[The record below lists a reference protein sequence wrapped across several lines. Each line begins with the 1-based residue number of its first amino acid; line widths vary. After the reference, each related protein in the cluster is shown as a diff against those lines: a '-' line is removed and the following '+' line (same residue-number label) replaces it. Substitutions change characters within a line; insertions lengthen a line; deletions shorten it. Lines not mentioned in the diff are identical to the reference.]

1 MLINN
6 IEIAELQNLEIKIN
20 YETTPYKIANAA
32 SNAKLVTGVNGTF
45 SFTIAKTSSRFKPRL
60 LASAKE
66 GKLFVFDLY
75 AEIEDI
81 SGTGLEGVFIKDC
94 WVEGTFNLLNIN
106 AKTDFVME
114 SFSGGFIVENATY
127 EYSTQDGFDWSVN
140 RETIDG
146 YSDEGQR
153 LIGVPLR

>member
-20 YETTPYKIANAA
+20 YETTPYKIANSA

-81 SGTGLEGVFIKDC
+81 FIKDC
-94 WVEGTFNLLNIN
+94 WVEGTFDVLNIN

-127 EYSTQDGFDWSVN
+127 EYSTQDGYDWSVN